1 MLRLSGVSL
10 VALLL
15 LAGPAVAQPAAT
27 LCKGGVRRV
36 ELPAAPTGKMEEV
49 CISPWLATTFS
60 FDTDVVR
67 ESITLEG
74 RERFAKVDPGDS
86 TLKLVPSEK
95 LVPGERLRL
104 TLRFKDGA
112 APASA
117 VFTLVVQAA
126 QVDTYVEVHREKRT
140 VESCQQELKESA
152 AELQQCRAENEQ
164 LRAAKG
170 APDGLRGLIVT
181 GEIDTRT
188 GISPM
193 DITRSIAERPG
204 NPFNVPEV
212 SSYHSK
218 HGVAVQLKLVMPAG
232 AAPFTVGGAK
242 LEGKEQGALEVLGV
256 WPPWPLVPGK
266 ADRGLVIVEAKAAA
280 GEAQGP
286 FTLTLWEEGGPQRKV
301 VIDHVTFP

>member
-15 LAGPAVAQPAAT
+15 LAGPAVAQPVAT

-36 ELPAAPTGKMEEV
+36 ELPAVPTGKIEEV

-60 FDTDVVR
+60 FDADVVR

-95 LVPGERLRL
+95 LVPGERLKL

-112 APASA
+112 APAST

-126 QVDTYVEVHREKRT
+126 QADTYVEVHREKRT

-181 GEIDTRT
+181 GEIDKDT
-188 GISPM
+188 GITPM
-193 DITRSIAERPG
+193 KITRSIAPRPG
-204 NPFNVPEV
+204 NPFNAPEV
-212 SSYHSK
+212 TSYRSK
-218 HGVAVQLKLVMPAG
+218 RGVAVQLKLAIPAG
-232 AAPFTVGGAK
+232 AAPFTLGGAK
-242 LEGKEQGALEVLGV
+242 LEAKGQGELAVLAV
-256 WPPWPLVPGK
+256 WPLGPLAPDPEGR
-266 ADRGLVIVEAKAAA
+266 ALVIVEAKA
-280 GEAQGP
+280 GEAQGS
-286 FTLTLWEEGGPQRKV
+286 FTLTLWGEPGQGKII
-301 VIDHVTFP
+301 IDKVTFP

>member
-1 MLRLSGVSL
+1 VLRLSGVSL

-15 LAGPAVAQPAAT
+15 LAGPAGAQPAAT
-27 LCKGGVRRV
+27 LCKGGVRRF

-60 FDTDVVR
+60 FDADVVR

-117 VFTLVVQAA
+117 GFILVVQAA
-126 QVDTYVEVHREKRT
+126 QADTYVEVQREKRT

-181 GEIDTRT
+181 NEIGKST
-188 GISPM
+188 GITSM
-193 DITRSIAERPG
+193 DITLSSAERPG
-204 NPFNVPEV
+204 NPFKAPDVT
-212 SSYHSK
+212 SYRSK
-218 HGVAVQLKLVMPAG
+218 RGVAVALRLKIPAG
-232 AAPFTVGGAK
+232 IAPFTVGGAK
-242 LEGKEQGALEVLGV
+242 LEGKGPGALEVLGV
-256 WPPWPLVPGK
+256 WPPWPLVPGE
-266 ADRGLVIVEAKAAA
+266 ADRDLVIVEAKAAE

-286 FTLTLWEEGGPQRKV
+286 FTLTLWGKPGQGKII
-301 VIDHVTFP
+301 IDKVTFP

>member
-1 MLRLSGVSL
+1 M
-10 VALLL
+10 ALLL
-15 LAGPAVAQPAAT
+15 LAGPAEAQPAAT

-36 ELPAAPTGKMEEV
+36 ELPAVPTGKMEEV

-60 FDTDVVR
+60 FDADVVR
-67 ESITLEG
+67 DSITL
-74 RERFAKVDPGDS
+74 DS

-126 QVDTYVEVHREKRT
+126 QADALVEVHREKRT

-152 AELQQCRAENEQ
+152 AELQQCRSENEQ

-181 GEIDTRT
+181 GEIDADS
-188 GISPM
+188 GITPM
-193 DITRSIAERPG
+193 VITRSIAQRPG
-204 NPFNVPEV
+204 NPFSMPEV
-212 SSYHSK
+212 TSYRSK
-218 HGVAVQLKLVMPAG
+218 RGVALQLKLVIPAG

-242 LEGKEQGALEVLGV
+242 LGETGQGELEVLGV
-256 WPPWPLVPGK
+256 WPPGPLVPDTEGR
-266 ADRGLVIVEAKAAA
+266 ARVIVEAKAGA
-280 GEAQGP
+280 GEARGP
-286 FTLTLWEEGGPQRKV
+286 FTLTLWEERGPRKI
-301 VIDHVTFP
+301 VIDKATFPTATAGEATKNKTDESAQGSSG